1 MFNLLKVG
9 DHLRWEMLQLA
20 SACQHQLYPYHN
32 PHLKLYPHI
41 NPLFYMLLY
50 MKQCE
55 VCQKHA
61 PALGSV

>member
-41 NPLFYMLLY
+41 NPKPQSPLL
-50 MKQCE
+50 
-55 VCQKHA
+55 HA
-61 PALGSV
+61 IIYEAV